1 MRELTVEP
9 LTKEAFAPF
18 GDVIETD
25 NADFFYINNRSGQ
38 RFHGLG
44 AIDVSDASKPLI
56 SIVRA
61 AGFDNSLSFDLL
73 EKHPK
78 GSQAFFPLNG
88 ERFIVIVAQGDENID
103 ESTLRAFITNGNQG
117 VNYHRNVWHYLLFA
131 KNQETDFLT
140 IDRAGED
147 NCIVKKLSSNY
158 TISF

>member
-25 NADFFYINNRSGQ
+25 NSEFFYINDRSGQ
-38 RFHGLG
+38 RFHALG
-44 AIDVSDASKPLI
+44 AIDVSDTAAPLI

-88 ERFIVIVAQGDENID
+88 ERFIVIVAQGDDNIE

-131 KNQETDFLT
+131 KNKETDFLT

-147 NCIVKKLSSNY
+147 NCIVKKLSANY